1 MKANFPL
8 PVLPSAPPRPSSVMR
23 LGQRRSNG
31 ASGALATAT
40 SKRTRRSVEQSRVRS
55 GSDHAKAEAK
65 LGTKF
70 EAKSDLKPSLNSNVN
85 SKDSPLHGGQL
96 GSPLGSH
103 FGGALPIP
111 DHSPISD
118 EMTAVVPADANI
130 VFLAEAT
137 LAEATLAEPT
147 VEALAAVTAKG
158 FDVALPSDIK
168 VPDPRPE
175 RGPWDE
181 NTSLRLY
188 LREAVETPL
197 LTPQEEVGLA
207 HRIQAG
213 DEAAREHMIRANLRL
228 VVKIAREYEDY
239 GLPLL
244 DLINEGNMG
253 LMRAVERFDPTKGA
267 KLSTYAAWWIK
278 QSIKRALSNQAKSI
292 RLPIHLV
299 QQIAQLRRAETQFEA
314 RNGRPPRDSEIAVI
328 LGVAEDDIQHWRESA
343 MVGTTSL
350 DAPLGNDSDSNRVA
364 DVVADDNALMPWN
377 SVSEETNAE
386 LIREL
391 VQTLNPREQKI
402 LRERFALDGGEPRTL
417 EEIGTDFGLTR
428 ERIRQLEAA
437 ALRKLRERMQT
448 REKMAA

>member
-1 MKANFPL
+1 MLAPL
-8 PVLPSAPPRPSSVMR
+8 
-23 LGQRRSNG
+23 
-31 ASGALATAT
+31 
-40 SKRTRRSVEQSRVRS
+40 E
-55 GSDHAKAEAK
+55 D
-65 LGTKF
+65 
-70 EAKSDLKPSLNSNVN
+70 
-85 SKDSPLHGGQL
+85 
-96 GSPLGSH
+96 
-103 FGGALPIP
+103 
-111 DHSPISD
+111 
-118 EMTAVVPADANI
+118 VV
-130 VFLAEAT
+130 
-137 LAEATLAEPT
+137 
-147 VEALAAVTAKG
+147 
-158 FDVALPSDIK
+158 
-168 VPDPRPE
+168 
-175 RGPWDE
+175 
-181 NTSLRLY
+181 
-188 LREAVETPL
+188 
-197 LTPQEEVGLA
+197 LA
-207 HRIQAG
+207 HRIRAG
-213 DEAAREHMIRANLRL
+213 DAAAREHLIRANPRL

-292 RLPIHLV
+292 RLTIHLV
-299 QQIAQLRRAETQFEA
+299 QQIAQLRRAATQFEA

-328 LGVAEDDIQHWRESA
+328 LGVAEDDIQPWRESA

>member
-8 PVLPSAPPRPSSVMR
+8 PVLPAPPTRSSGSIR
-23 LGQRRSNG
+23 LGPRRTKAA
-31 ASGALATAT
+31 ASGG
-40 SKRTRRSVEQSRVRS
+40 KRVRR
-55 GSDHAKAEAK
+55 APEPPRARAVLPE
-65 LGTKF
+65 
-70 EAKSDLKPSLNSNVN
+70 KPNQVV
-85 SKDSPLHGGQL
+85 SPLPDPTEVHPV
-96 GSPLGSH
+96 S
-103 FGGALPIP
+103 GAAEEL
-111 DHSPISD
+111 
-118 EMTAVVPADANI
+118 TTVVQADANI
-130 VFLAEAT
+130 VFM
-137 LAEATLAEPT
+137 AEPT
-147 VEALAAVTAKG
+147 AEALAAVVVKG
-158 FDVALPSDIK
+158 LDTVSPA
-168 VPDPRPE
+168 DPKPLEPRSE

-197 LTPQEEVGLA
+197 LTPKEEVLLA

-314 RNGRPPRDSEIAVI
+314 RNGRPPRDAELAIV
-328 LGVAEDDIQHWRESA
+328 LGVAEEDIQHWRESA

-391 VQTLNPREQKI
+391 VLTLNPREQKI

-448 REKMAA
+448 RERMAA